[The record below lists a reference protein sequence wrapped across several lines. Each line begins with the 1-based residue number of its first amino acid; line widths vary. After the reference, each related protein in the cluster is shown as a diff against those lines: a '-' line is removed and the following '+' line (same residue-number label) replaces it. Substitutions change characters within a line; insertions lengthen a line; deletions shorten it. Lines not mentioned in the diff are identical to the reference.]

1 MTTIAVVAHQ
11 KKNLGGGL
19 GELRRELRTRGYP
32 HPLWYEARASKHVAP
47 LVNRAIAEGAE
58 IVFIWGG
65 DGSVQRG
72 VDVITGTGVDLA
84 ILPAG
89 TANLL
94 ARNLGIPID
103 LAAAVE
109 IGLRGERRR
118 LDVGV
123 LNGERFAVMAG
134 VGYDALVM
142 READNNLKKHLGQLA
157 YVVTATRATKM
168 KSRKVRIS
176 VDKKVWF
183 EGRATCVLLG
193 QMSAFAGGIEVFPDS
208 RPDDGLLDVGV
219 VTAATPSQWARV
231 LMRLLVGRAAGS
243 PFTQMTQG
251 RRVDIRLGR
260 PMVYEIDGGAR
271 SSTKRLRAH
280 VEPAAITIR
289 VPQSRS
295 RGGVSRPF

>member
-11 KKNLGGGL
+11 KKQLGGGL
-19 GELRRELRTRGYP
+19 GELRRVLRMRG
-32 HPLWYEARASKHVAP
+32 HAEPLWYEARSTKQIP
-47 LVNRAIAEGAE
+47 DLVREAMAAGAE
-58 IVFIWGG
+58 TIFIWGG

-72 VDVITGTGVDLA
+72 VDVVAGSEVDLA

-103 LAAAVE
+103 LTAAVD
-109 IGLRGERRR
+109 IGLGGDRRR

-123 LNGERFAVMAG
+123 LNDERFAVMAG

-142 READNNLKKHLGQLA
+142 READDTLKRHLGQLA
-157 YVVTATRATKM
+157 YVVSGTRATKM
-168 KSRKVRIS
+168 KSRKVRVT
-176 VDKKVWF
+176 VDDKLWF

-193 QMSAFAGGIEVFPDS
+193 QMSAFAGGIRVFPRS

-219 VTAATPSQWARV
+219 VTAETPLQWARV
-231 LMRLLVGRAAGS
+231 LSRLVVGRAAGS

-251 RRVDIRLGR
+251 RLIDIKLSRR
-260 PMVYEIDGGAR
+260 MAYEVDGGAR
-271 SSTKRLRAH
+271 KETKRLHAS
-280 VEPAAITIR
+280 VEPGALLVR
-289 VPQSRS
+289 VPRPKSP
-295 RGGVSRPF
+295 GGFARPV